1 MMVSSPLGRAV
12 PARSINS
19 NSVPT
24 RCGSGDQPSLSRSKT
39 SPARVFASA
48 KSGVVPA
55 ARCDPSEG
63 PRCQWSSEYCPALLL
78 KSLDVQRGVR
88 WTSECAVMPDRRVFH
103 VQRSPSCSVFENLQ
117 QRMFPKRLWQLPSKC
132 SRTLSSRF
140 QTRSLLS
147 AGVCSVKVVAEADS
161 NQSPSR
167 E

>member
-1 MMVSSPLGRAV
+1 LTSILGRWTSRLKPGSLAAKNVEIVPFAV
-12 PARSINS
+12 LASRVRGITRVRPALRLK
-19 NSVPT
+19 SVDVQRESAGRQTAP
-24 RCGSGDQPSLSRSKT
+24 SAAPKSLSRSHHDLG
-39 SPARVFASA
+39 AQR
-48 KSGVVPA
+48 
-55 ARCDPSEG
+55 
-63 PRCQWSSEYCPALLL
+63 EYCPALLL

-147 AGVCSVKVVAEADS
+147 AGVCA
-161 NQSPSR
+161 
-167 E
+167 